1 MSGSIVMPTVG
12 WRVGRVLLTMTE
24 HQLSAAALPPPRDAG
39 SPYIIAMVCLGNIC
53 RSPMA
58 QVVLTEKL
66 RRAGLGDDVEV
77 RSCGTGDWHVGEQMD
92 RRAAATLRAHG
103 YDPSLHRAAH
113 FDASWLD
120 ASDAILAMD
129 LANQRDIHR
138 VAVSESPLDRVV
150 MFRSFD
156 PEAGDDVEVPDPWY
170 SGPEGFEDVLAMVER
185 ATDVLVDEARSLRPS
200 R

>member
-1 MSGSIVMPTVG
+1 
-12 WRVGRVLLTMTE
+12 
-24 HQLSAAALPPPRDAG
+24 
-39 SPYIIAMVCLGNIC
+39 MVCLGNIC

-66 RRAGLGDDVEV
+66 RRAGLGDDVGV

-92 RRAAATLRAHG
+92 RRAAETLRAHG

-129 LANQRDIHR
+129 LANLRDVQR
-138 VAVSESPLDRVV
+138 VAGGDKLDRVV

-156 PEAGDDVEVPDPWY
+156 PEASDDVEVPDPWY

-185 ATDVLVDEARSLRPS
+185 TTDVLVDEARSLRPP

>member
-1 MSGSIVMPTVG
+1 
-12 WRVGRVLLTMTE
+12 MTE
-24 HQLSAAALPPPRDAG
+24 LDPSAAELPAPHRPG
-39 SPYIIAMVCLGNIC
+39 SPYVIAMVCLGNIC

-66 RRAGLGDDVEV
+66 QRAGLGDDVEV

-103 YDPSLHRAAH
+103 YDASLHRAAH

-120 ASDAILAMD
+120 ASDAVLAMD
-129 LANQRDIHR
+129 RSNLRNIHA
-138 VAVSESPLDRVV
+138 VAVNQHQLDRVRL
-150 MFRSFD
+150 FRTFD
-156 PEAGDDVEVPDPWY
+156 PEVDDDAEVPDPWY
-170 SGPEGFEDVLAMVER
+170 SGAEGFEDVLAMVER
-185 ATDVLVDEARSLRPS
+185 TTDVLVDEVRRLRPP